1 MSDIIKGANVTNEKV
16 TVGPKSNKK
25 VEDRQIDPQKAAEL
39 KSEEMLESARKEAK
53 KIVEEAKLKSKEI
66 RDEAREVGYRK
77 GIEKAKVEW
86 NSNISRLKEMINLME
101 TRIDSSIDKLKP
113 SLIELSIAVI
123 KETVFSETNH
133 GEISKK
139 INHALDMVKSSKKI
153 LLKISNNVP
162 QEIANEFSKIEKL
175 QVITDSSLEDMDV
188 QIEVDFG
195 SLDLRVKSQME
206 VSENLVRKSFGT
218 ST

>member
-25 VEDRQIDPQKAAEL
+25 VGDRQIDPQKAAEL

-53 KIVEEAKLKSKEI
+53 KIVEEAKLKSKKI
-66 RDEAREVGYRK
+66 RDEAREVGYHE

-139 INHALDMVKSSKKI
+139 ISHALDIVKSSKKI

-162 QEIANEFSKIEKL
+162 QEIVNEFSKIEKL

-206 VSENLVRKSFGT
+206 VFENLVRKSFGT